1 MKEVLTDTLV
11 NEQPFKIKTNKQK
24 KKQTHLFIQRVKVNK
39 HKYSTSIGEEMF
51 NQDSHTTSK
60 LGN

>member
-24 KKQTHLFIQRVKVNK
+24 KKRTDTSFYLESQSKQT
-39 HKYSTSIGEEMF
+39 
-51 NQDSHTTSK
+51 
-60 LGN
+60 

>member
-24 KKQTHLFIQRVKVNK
+24 KTDSSFYLESQSKQT
-39 HKYSTSIGEEMF
+39 
-51 NQDSHTTSK
+51 
-60 LGN
+60 